1 MRSAWAPWS
10 RYDPLPP
17 EPRRGWEWWWVPVVA
32 GVVLGV
38 VVLGLV
44 TWSPN

>member
-17 EPRRGWEWWWVPVVA
+17 EPRWGRGWWWVPVVSV
-32 GVVLGV
+32 GVILGV
-38 VVLGLV
+38 VVLGLLV
-44 TWSPN
+44 GGR